1 MVLEL
6 DRSESH
12 TRTIIIVTGLSGA
25 GKTSVMR
32 ALEDLG
38 FYCVDNLPLPLV
50 RQFLSLSFSRADEI
64 KKMALGID
72 IRGEPFLLN
81 SIAEIN
87 DLKAEYAECTI
98 KTIFVNARHE
108 TLLKRYQETR
118 RKHPLSSNGIGIDKA
133 IEKEMA
139 LVEPLCSMADMI
151 VDTDLFTPHDLRRH
165 INESFGDR
173 LHPRQLLVNVI
184 SFGFKY
190 GVPHESNLVYDV
202 RFLPNPYF
210 MPALKLLN
218 GTNPLIGDY
227 LFSYDVVNRYWS
239 KLLDFLHLTFEHY
252 YNEGRFFVTVSIGC
266 TGGKHRSVCF
276 AQKMGEQQW
285 PHVRFIVSHRDVAR
299 E

>member
-1 MVLEL
+1 MTLEL
-6 DRSESH
+6 DTSGRQ

-38 FYCVDNLPLPLV
+38 FYCVDNLPMPLV
-50 RQFLSLSFSRADEI
+50 RQFLALTFSRGNEI

-72 IRGEPFLLN
+72 IRGEPFLHN
-81 SIAEIN
+81 VMAEIN
-87 DLKAEYAECTI
+87 DLKTEYADCAI

-118 RKHPLSSNGIGIDKA
+118 RKHPLAGNGIAIHHA
-133 IEKEMA
+133 IEKEMV
-139 LVEPLCSMADMI
+139 LIEPLSAMADMI
-151 VDTDLFTPHDLRRH
+151 IDTDLFTPHDLRHH
-165 INESFGDR
+165 ITESFSDQM
-173 LHPRQLLVNVI
+173 HPRQLLVNVI

-190 GVPHESNLVYDV
+190 GVPHESNLVCDV

-210 MPALKLLN
+210 MPALKSFN
-218 GTNPLIGDY
+218 GTNPLIGEY
-227 LFSYDVVNRYWS
+227 LFSHDAVNRYWDTLS
-239 KLLDFLHLTFEHY
+239 DFLHLTFEHY
-252 YNEGRFFVTVSIGC
+252 YNEGRFFVAVSIGC

-276 AQKMGEQQW
+276 AQKISEQQW
-285 PHVRFIVSHRDVAR
+285 PHVRFLVSHRDMGR